1 MKCIIISPV
10 NPNRRSIPI
19 CVSLEC
25 RTERIGC
32 KPPLFFLRLL
42 GVLFPRNGR
51 TRRTDDG
58 IGTRE
63 EDVLISLAPLPP
75 PSGKVSQTCAA
86 KGRERGVGISRIRST
101 RTNGRTDWTFP
112 GTEKREW
119 GEHATRQQR
128 QRELLRAH
136 DAGRSALIA
145 RPTGPAAAAFS
156 VCVRSEERLRP
167 SRELRRRRRFGFL
180 LGTAKTD
187 GGEDGGGGGGDATS
201 PSSVSPAR
209 R

>member
-1 MKCIIISPV
+1 MPHREDWLQTPSFFPAASRRPV
-10 NPNRRSIPI
+10 S
-19 CVSLEC
+19 E
-25 RTERIGC
+25 EW
-32 KPPLFFLRLL
+32 
-42 GVLFPRNGR
+42 
-51 TRRTDDG
+51 TDDG

-63 EDVLISLAPLPP
+63 EDGLISLAPLPP

-145 RPTGPAAAAFS
+145 RPTGG
-156 VCVRSEERLRP
+156 VRSEERLRP

-187 GGEDGGGGGGDATS
+187 GGEDGGGGGGGATS

-209 R
+209 

>member
-1 MKCIIISPV
+1 MQTPS
-10 NPNRRSIPI
+10 
-19 CVSLEC
+19 
-25 RTERIGC
+25 
-32 KPPLFFLRLL
+32 FFLPFP
-42 GVLFPRNGR
+42 GVLFSRKDEGWM
-51 TRRTDDG
+51 DG

-63 EDVLISLAPLPP
+63 ERRCVNFVSAAVRQGQSDARAAPR
-75 PSGKVSQTCAA
+75 
-86 KGRERGVGISRIRST
+86 GRAGEERGVGISRIRST

-145 RPTGPAAAAFS
+145 RPTEG
-156 VCVRSEERLRP
+156 VRSEERLRP

-187 GGEDGGGGGGDATS
+187 GGEDGGGGGATS